1 MGSFDGAL
9 LSRGLSVSGLRTGIE
24 ETDEALV
31 RIRPLEDRS
40 ELDNSLLVGDSRA
53 TEKRS
58 RARESAR
65 FAIVLSKAATAM
77 ASKPTGFCIRDE
89 LSKEV
94 NWERRGWGKRLD
106 RARVGRARRSKELR
120 ERWTNHKHIGCLPG
134 KFASSSG
141 MDVCLHGSDSAVASS
156 STRDRTSTSRC
167 TSSSSGSSGVG
178 GRDGVKTDTRTGN
191 CGGRNGRN
199 CCGI

>member
-89 LSKEV
+89 LESLLAAVGWMFACTAAIVPLPVVVPGTGPVPVGAPAAAAVVAALAAET
-94 NWERRGWGKRLD
+94 ESRLTRGRGIV
-106 RARVGRARRSKELR
+106 AVGTGVIVVVFEGFAWDSWWWLWSRSDCGR
-120 ERWTNHKHIGCLPG
+120 E
-134 KFASSSG
+134 
-141 MDVCLHGSDSAVASS
+141 
-156 STRDRTSTSRC
+156 
-167 TSSSSGSSGVG
+167 
-178 GRDGVKTDTRTGN
+178 DGV
-191 CGGRNGRN
+191 CVPV
-199 CCGI
+199 